1 MTRPTYYKWLS
12 PQNAGVYG
20 HGDYTDHL
28 PHGKRPGKWL
38 PPIADPRPC
47 ARGYHVVTASHL
59 FDHWG
64 REGSVLYVAEVRGA
78 IATDTDKLAC
88 EQTRLVERVGVLTRG
103 VLVTFAADCAA
114 RVLPIFEAKFPDDDR
129 PRKAIEAAR
138 LGAVAAAAAR
148 AADAA
153 NAAYA
158 HAAAYAAA
166 NAAYAAA
173 AAANAAANAAYAAA
187 YAAYAAA
194 YAARA
199 AANAAYAAARAAD
212 AAYAARAAD
221 AARAAAYAK
230 ERAWQGRHLLA
241 LLRKD
246 ACDRYEE
253 EGL

>member
-138 LGAVAAAAAR
+138 LGAADADAAHAAYA
-148 AADAA
+148 AA
-153 NAAYA
+153 NAA
-158 HAAAYAAA
+158 HAADAAA

-173 AAANAAANAAYAAA
+173 AAADAAHAADAADAANAA
-187 YAAYAAA
+187 
-194 YAARA
+194 
-199 AANAAYAAARAAD
+199 AAD
-212 AAYAARAAD
+212 
-221 AARAAAYAK
+221 AK

>member
-1 MTRPTYYKWLS
+1 MTRPTYYKWLT
-12 PQNAGVYG
+12 PDHRGTYG

-38 PPIADPRPC
+38 PAIADPETCR
-47 ARGYHVVTASHL
+47 RGYHVVTAAHL
-59 FDHWG
+59 PEHWG
-64 REGSVLYVAEVRGA
+64 REDSVLYVAEARGA

-88 EQTRLVERVGVLTRG
+88 EQIRLVERVGTLTREIA
-103 VLVTFAADCAA
+103 VTFAADCAA
-114 RVLPIFEAKFPDDDR
+114 RVLPIFEAEYPDDDR
-129 PRKAIEAAR
+129 PRRAIEAAR
-138 LGAVAAAAAR
+138 SG
-148 AADAA
+148 DA

-158 HAAAYAAA
+158 DAAA
-166 NAAYAAA
+166 NA
-173 AAANAAANAAYAAA
+173 
-187 YAAYAAA
+187 
-194 YAARA
+194 
-199 AANAAYAAARAAD
+199 

-221 AARAAAYAK
+221 AARAAAYAAYAANAGAYAAAYAAYAGAYAAARAAANAAK